1 VFGGSVIQWFWL
13 TGHDDVSDCACATET
28 ASLSDAVP
36 TGVLWQTPPS
46 LYRAPLPDDYEL
58 LFNPAGTGAI
68 ATLNEA
74 ARQRFARF
82 DRPRPLVTGMDQQ
95 LAALRLLTP
104 DCGAVEPPQTVSQTL
119 TAWLHVTDA
128 CNLRCPYCYVR
139 DRGREMDG
147 TTGRAAVEAVVR
159 SAEIHGFRSV
169 KLKYAGG
176 EPTLRWPLVR
186 ALHAYART
194 LAERAGLKLRAT
206 VLSNGTHSTNAMV
219 DWFLDQNVRLMISL
233 DGIGPVHNAQ
243 RPFADGRGS
252 FTQVAHTIDQA
263 VACGLSPY
271 LSVTVTDQNVEH
283 LADAVAFALAR
294 DLRFNLNFVRDVR
307 STSRLAVPSV
317 QQRWI
322 EGLTNALSVI
332 EAELPRDRILDGL
345 LDRSLL
351 SAPHAYPCGAGRNY
365 VVIGPHG
372 TVARCQMAMD
382 QSVTDVGEADPL
394 MTVQKA
400 DHSFYNIAVDER
412 SQCRECA
419 WRYVCAGGCPIL
431 AKSVDGTLVP
441 SPYCKIYRALF
452 PQLLRLEGL
461 RLLKWKT

>member
-1 VFGGSVIQWFWL
+1 
-13 TGHDDVSDCACATET
+13 
-28 ASLSDAVP
+28 
-36 TGVLWQTPPS
+36 
-46 LYRAPLPDDYEL
+46 
-58 LFNPAGTGAI
+58 
-68 ATLNEA
+68 
-74 ARQRFARF
+74 
-82 DRPRPLVTGMDQQ
+82 
-95 LAALRLLTP
+95 
-104 DCGAVEPPQTVSQTL
+104 
-119 TAWLHVTDA
+119 
-128 CNLRCPYCYVR
+128 
-139 DRGREMDG
+139 
-147 TTGRAAVEAVVR
+147 
-159 SAEIHGFRSV
+159 
-169 KLKYAGG
+169 
-176 EPTLRWPLVR
+176 
-186 ALHAYART
+186 
-194 LAERAGLKLRAT
+194 
-206 VLSNGTHSTNAMV
+206 
-219 DWFLDQNVRLMISL
+219 
-233 DGIGPVHNAQ
+233 
-243 RPFADGRGS
+243 
-252 FTQVAHTIDQA
+252 
-263 VACGLSPY
+263 
-271 LSVTVTDQNVEH
+271 VTVTDQNVEH